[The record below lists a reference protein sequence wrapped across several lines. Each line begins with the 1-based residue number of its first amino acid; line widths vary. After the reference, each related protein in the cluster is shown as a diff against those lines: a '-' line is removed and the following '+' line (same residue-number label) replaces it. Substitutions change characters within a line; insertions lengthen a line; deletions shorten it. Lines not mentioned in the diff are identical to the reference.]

1 MKKTVTWI
9 LVADHQHARVFA
21 NDGPGRGVD
30 VVDDITLDTHLERS
44 RDLDRHEPITGFSA
58 KDGVRHGIEPRSDAH
73 RKAGRRFLED
83 AVAALEAVEKK
94 GGFDRL
100 ILVAPPRALGE
111 LRQMLPE
118 TLKQRVI
125 GELDQDLTKTT
136 ARELAT
142 HLEGVLAV

>member
-21 NDGPGRGVD
+21 NDGPGRGIEA
-30 VVDDITLDTHLERS
+30 VDDIALDTHLERS
-44 RDLDRHEPITGFSA
+44 GDLDPHDPDTGFSA
-58 KDGVRHGIEPRSDAH
+58 KDGVHHGYEPRSDPH
-73 RKAGRRFLED
+73 RKAGRRFLKD
-83 AVAALEAVEKK
+83 AVAALDAVERKH
-94 GGFDRL
+94 GFDRL

-125 GELDQDLTKTT
+125 GELDQDLTKAT
-136 ARELAT
+136 APELAT